1 MCQYNRW
8 SLRLARILNLLF
20 GGLLVK
26 NQMVANRDFSCVHAW
41 MDEHHHVNC
50 CKPTIMDLA
59 VSENK
64 ELILSKAT
72 QTEAKVLTDYLRVA
86 LGHMLLSLLSEGF
99 AFDSDYTLIKTA
111 YKVYLDRGFDR
122 CRLNGMLL
130 GGSITNTH

>member
-1 MCQYNRW
+1 MSTTTFKLLQTYYNGHW
-8 SLRLARILNLLF
+8 RLAKKSIT
-20 GGLLVK
+20 
-26 NQMVANRDFSCVHAW
+26 Q
-41 MDEHHHVNC
+41 
-50 CKPTIMDLA
+50 
-59 VSENK
+59 
-64 ELILSKAT
+64 KAT
-72 QTEAKVLTDYLRVA
+72 QTDAKVLTDYLRVA